1 MKKVLSL
8 ILALVLC
15 MSLCACAGGSDAPET
30 TEAPTETTVPENAML
45 SKEELDTLAVPFTE
59 EDISDFSS
67 NKALASTFVGN
78 VYSFEGVVNSVQ
90 EDHVV
95 FDFLIVNNGSYYNGM
110 DHAKVYLPTEEL
122 IELEQKQRVKVVGLV
137 SSVSGNNIVFENAY
151 IEQYYEITATLKGEN
166 HSYEGSYNIKIGD
179 SNVLKLV
186 YFAKDVDLSGV
197 NTDGDEITFLAKVTY
212 NMTNGSNT
220 YFDAIIP

>member
-1 MKKVLSL
+1 MKKAVSI

-15 MSLCACAGGSDAPET
+15 LSLCACGGGNDTPET
-30 TEAPTETTVPENAML
+30 TEAPTETTAPESTML
-45 SKEELDTLAVPFTE
+45 SNEELDALAVPFTE
-59 EDISDFSS
+59 DDISDFSD
-67 NKALASTFVGN
+67 NKALAATFVGN

-95 FDFLIVNNGSYYNGM
+95 FDFLIDNNGKYYNGT

-122 IELEQKQRVKVVGLV
+122 IELEQKQRVQVVGLV
-137 SSVSGNNIVFENAY
+137 SSVSGNNIIFENAY
-151 IEQYYEITATLKGEN
+151 IEQYYEITAILKGEN

-179 SNVLKLV
+179 SNYLKLV
-186 YFAKDVDLSGV
+186 YFAKDIDLNGI